1 MDRLFKLL
9 NQYNIKFKYHNN
21 ILFILDKNKYI
32 SIDHPIYNTNKDNS
46 LITITNGV
54 NKWKIYNN
62 FTGIII
68 TGDK

>member
-32 SIDHPIYNTNKDNS
+32 SIEYPIYNTNKDNS

-54 NKWKIYNN
+54 NKWEIYNN